1 MEINRDGEYKKT
13 LTKLRKIFKD
23 IDKDKKQMV
32 DNILEDYVF
41 LYVDSLILKEV
52 IKVSGSVIIEVNGN
66 QKKSEATMQYQRNS
80 NTMNMHT
87 RTLMIMLRGQN
98 PNEEDAIDKFLK
110 GNK

>member
-1 MEINRDGEYKKT
+1 MDINRDGEYKKT

-23 IDKDKKQMV
+23 VDKDKKQMV
-32 DNILEDYVF
+32 ENILEDYAF
-41 LYVDSLILKEV
+41 LYVDSLILKEI
-52 IKVSGSVIIEVNGN
+52 IKVTGSVIMENEIP
-66 QKKSEATMQYQRNS
+66 KKSEATMQYQRNS

-98 PNEEDAIDKFLK
+98 PNEEDPIDKFFK